1 VTAARH
7 PALANADEVLL
18 LEQME
23 HDLNSHPSRLRSMAS
38 VTPQRVKWLVPG
50 MIPLRS
56 LTLVAGVGGLG
67 KSTYLLGVAAAASL
81 GDLLG
86 DPASTIFVSFEDPAA
101 EVLRPRLEAAQA
113 DLQCIYEI
121 RFEAEAID
129 MLQLPRD
136 LLMLRELVQEVR
148 AKLIVIDPIVAAIE
162 SSLDAHKDQA
172 VRHVLAGLA
181 QLSEDEDCAVA
192 LVGHLNKAPEKDAYL
207 RVANS
212 AAFWN
217 ASRSVVLVTEDPE
230 RGEDYRLVAQR
241 KANWGRLIPVERHRL
256 EGIVLD
262 ALDPENGQPIET
274 SRMTFVETADDV
286 DRNEVLAKHSAAEKT
301 IRAEDVLSAI
311 LADGEW
317 HDGATIKQLTESV
330 GIKERTLQLAAKEL
344 GVEYERRG
352 FPASTWWRLPVA
364 QGMPTESCAT
374 VDPVQPSGSRQ
385 ASAPVAQSNGD
396 EGLSCATEA
405 KSLLS
410 EAEISELGAASLEE
424 IRRRH
429 ERGEL

>member
-1 VTAARH
+1 MSPRVVFDAH
-7 PALANADEVLL
+7 GEVAEYELRG
-18 LEQME
+18 
-23 HDLNSHPSRLRSMAS
+23 SSRLRPLAS
-38 VTPQRVKWLVPG
+38 VTPQRVRWLVPG
-50 MIPLRS
+50 MIPLRT

-67 KSTYLLGVAAAASL
+67 KSTYLIGVAARASR
-81 GDLLG
+81 GELLG
-86 DPASTIFVSFEDPAA
+86 SPADSILVSFEDPAA
-101 EVLRPRLEAAQA
+101 EVLRPRLEAAQG
-113 DLQCIYEI
+113 DLGRVHELV
-121 RFEAEAID
+121 FDGAEGIE

-136 LLMLRELVQEVR
+136 LVRLYEAVQEVR

-162 SSLDAHKDQA
+162 TSLDAHKDQA
-172 VRHVLAGLA
+172 VRHVLGGLA

-230 RGEDYRLVAQR
+230 HGEDSRLVAQR
-241 KANWGRLIPVERHRL
+241 KANWGRLTPVERHRL
-256 EGIVLD
+256 EGVVLPET
-262 ALDPENGQPIET
+262 LDPETEQPIET

-286 DRNEVLAKHSAAEKT
+286 DRNEVLAKHSAANKT
-301 IRAEDVLSAI
+301 VRAEDVLAVI

-317 HDGATIKQLTESV
+317 HDGAVVKRLTEGV
-330 GIKERTLQLAAKEL
+330 GINERTLQRAAKEI

-352 FPASTWWRLPVA
+352 FPAASWWRLPVTPSSVA
-364 QGMPTESCAT
+364 PGIPTNNGAT
-374 VDPVQPSGSRQ
+374 ARAAQPSR
-385 ASAPVAQSNGD
+385 
-396 EGLSCATEA
+396 LH
-405 KSLLS
+405 
-410 EAEISELGAASLEE
+410 AASSSVAPSPVEEIPGATDGIDLGTASLDE